1 MIVGVPREIKTGEQ
15 RVALTPAGA
24 GALGERGHRLLIEQ
38 GAGLG
43 SGIRDEEYAAAGA
56 ALGSAERIWAE
67 AEMIIKVKEPLPP
80 EYARLRAEQA
90 LFTYLH
96 LAPAPDITR
105 ALRASGTIAI
115 AYETVQR
122 ADGSLPLLTPMSEVA
137 GRLSVQEGAFY
148 LGRAHGGRGI
158 LLSGVP
164 GVPPGNVV
172 ILGAGTAGLNAARTA
187 VGLGADVSVLDV
199 NPDRLRHVDDVFR
212 GQAVTLMSN
221 SFNVEQVLR
230 RADLLVGAVLVAGA
244 RAPRLVTK
252 DMVATMK
259 EGAVIVDISVDQGGC
274 IETIHPT
281 TLLDPVYAVSG
292 VVHYG
297 VANMP
302 ALVPRTST
310 FALTN
315 ATLPYAL
322 ELASRGIAAAAR
334 ANPALARGFNICR
347 GQVVHPAVAASIGEA
362 PASLEACLG

>member
-1 MIVGVPREIKTGEQ
+1 MIVGVPREIKPGEQ

-24 GALGERGHRLLIEQ
+24 RAFAEAGHRVLVERG
-38 GAGLG
+38 AGTG
-43 SGIRDEEYAAAGA
+43 SGIRDDEYAGVGA
-56 ALGSAERIWAE
+56 TLATVDEVWQRAELVL
-67 AEMIIKVKEPLPP
+67 KVKEPLPA
-80 EYARLRAEQA
+80 EYARLREAQT

-96 LAPAPDITR
+96 LAPAPEITR
-105 ALRASGTIAI
+105 ALRTSGTVAI

-122 ADGSLPLLTPMSEVA
+122 PDGSLPLLTPMSEVA

-148 LGRAHGGRGI
+148 LGRARGGRGI

-172 ILGAGTAGLNAARTA
+172 ILGAGTAGGNAARAA
-187 VGLGADVSVLDV
+187 VGLGADVSILDV

-212 GQAVTLMSN
+212 GQVVTLMSN

-252 DMVATMK
+252 EMVATMK

-274 IETIHPT
+274 VETIHPT
-281 TLLDPVYAVSG
+281 TLLDPVYVLSG

-322 ELASRGIAAAAR
+322 ELATRGVAAAAR
-334 ANPALARGFNICR
+334 ANPALAKGVNVCR
-347 GQVVHPAVAASIGEA
+347 GKIVHPGVAESVGEA
-362 PASLEACLG
+362 PTPLDACLR